1 MQEKQDGAA
10 RTEKSKQNQSTDD
23 SKKGQ
28 TPPSEAET
36 IENIQKE
43 VSRLKP
49 AAQLEEKSG
58 LKAGLKPAVFV
69 SHLSDSETTIFP
81 PDASRENGGENART
95 TDPVRFEP
103 SESIDLGK
111 LHLWIFKCWRFFISF
126 NQVDAVGTGTRDLV
140 ITINVPVPVV
150 PMARVMDFP
159 TSKSFQS
166 KRHIKNRYI
175 GYFM

>member
-1 MQEKQDGAA
+1 MSCGYQYTYSDPEPYKKAPNPEHWLQEKQEGVTPTD
-10 RTEKSKQNQSTDD
+10 RSKQNQSTDD

-49 AAQLEEKSG
+49 AAQLEEKTG
-58 LKAGLKPAVFV
+58 LKSGVKAAVFV
-69 SHLSDSETTIFP
+69 SHLSDSETTVFP
-81 PDASRENGGENART
+81 PDASRETGGDART

-111 LHLWIFKCWRFFISF
+111 SYLWIFNCLRFLPF
-126 NQVDAVGTGTRDLV
+126 
-140 ITINVPVPVV
+140 
-150 PMARVMDFP
+150 
-159 TSKSFQS
+159 
-166 KRHIKNRYI
+166 
-175 GYFM
+175 